1 MAAVESGS
9 DLDESAGGCVILVL
23 LDRNCL
29 QQLCTQSCAR
39 RSERMG
45 FLVLLRGARMGVRLC
60 ACSAWFACAPVCWRR
75 SPAVGMVVVCW
86 SVEVQ
91 HVYGVAGVGGCG
103 VFPRSQRL
111 PVFHC
116 TCSGCVKWV
125 VAALG
130 MGMVHTQGLSFY
142 CWELTGC
149 FACERGVLCCA
160 HRKCLREW
168 LVFRPQGEKHS
179 V

>member
-1 MAAVESGS
+1 M
-9 DLDESAGGCVILVL
+9 
-23 LDRNCL
+23 
-29 QQLCTQSCAR
+29 
-39 RSERMG
+39 
-45 FLVLLRGARMGVRLC
+45 
-60 ACSAWFACAPVCWRR
+60 
-75 SPAVGMVVVCW
+75 
-86 SVEVQ
+86 
-91 HVYGVAGVGGCG
+91 YGVAGVGGCG

-130 MGMVHTQGLSFY
+130 MGMVHTQGLLIN
-142 CWELTGC
+142 CWGLTGC
-149 FACERGVLCCA
+149 FAWGVLCCA